1 MPYKSLFTPAWQAET
16 MTSAAS
22 PAFTRVRLREGYQ
35 IDEVD
40 DFLVEI
46 RPLLEGGLPNDAL
59 ADRIES
65 ARFSLVRLRP
75 GYDMQEV
82 DDHLE
87 HLLTLA
93 SQGHP
98 RI

>member
-1 MPYKSLFTPAWQAET
+1 MS
-16 MTSAAS
+16 SATNPS
-22 PAFTRVRLREGYQ
+22 FTRVRLREGYR
-35 IDEVD
+35 IEDVDRFLAEV
-40 DFLVEI
+40 
-46 RPLLEGGLPNDAL
+46 RPLLDGRLPDNEL

-75 GYDMQEV
+75 GYDMDEV
-82 DDHLE
+82 DRHLE

>member
-1 MPYKSLFTPAWQAET
+1 MSHEWRITPAWQAET
-16 MTSAAS
+16 MTSIQTPS
-22 PAFTRVRLREGYQ
+22 FTRVRLREGYQ

-40 DFLVEI
+40 DFLLEI
-46 RPLLEGGLPNDAL
+46 RPLVEGRLPNDAL

-65 ARFSLVRLRP
+65 AVFSPVRLRP

>member
-1 MPYKSLFTPAWQAET
+1 
-16 MTSAAS
+16 MTSVSS
-22 PAFTRVRLREGYQ
+22 PTFNRVRLREGYQ

-40 DFLVEI
+40 DFLLEI
-46 RPLLEGGLPNDAL
+46 KPLLEGRLPNRELTDQL
-59 ADRIES
+59 ES
-65 ARFSLVRLRP
+65 VRFSLVRLRP

-87 HLLTLA
+87 HLLALA

-98 RI
+98 RV